1 MDAKTRN
8 VRAFYEQYS
17 FPGYDDCDSLTT
29 LIDRA
34 QKGVYANL
42 LNREI
47 RFGAR
52 ILDVGC
58 GTGQLVNFLSS
69 GGRCVIGCDLSY
81 NSLEKGLRFRNQFSL
96 ENASFVQADLFDL
109 PFRERSFDVVLCN
122 GVLHHT
128 TDPAAGFGKICAMV
142 KPGGF
147 IVVGLYNSYAR
158 TAHNVRKAFLHAFR
172 VSHATLNRILFRRR
186 DYREK
191 ELVWFMDQYAHPLE
205 STHTIDEALDWFRRN
220 GIVYLNAIPKISLTE
235 KPHPQQSIF
244 TDHPRGGKV
253 EHILLQLGWVF
264 TQAREGGYFILI
276 GKKPG

>member
-1 MDAKTRN
+1 MDAKTQD

-17 FPGYDDCDSLTT
+17 FPGYDDCDSLST

-42 LNREI
+42 LNKEI

-52 ILDVGC
+52 VLDVGC

-81 NSLEKGLRFRNQFSL
+81 NSLEKGIRFRNQSSL

-109 PFRERSFDVVLCN
+109 PFREQSFDVVLCN

-128 TDPAAGFGKICAMV
+128 IDPAMGFRKICAMV
-142 KPGGF
+142 RPGGF

-158 TAHNVRKAFLHAFR
+158 IPHNTRKAFLYAFR
-172 VSHATLNRILFRRR
+172 VSYATLNRMLFRRR
-186 DYREK
+186 AHREK
-191 ELVWFMDQYAHPLE
+191 ELVWFMDQYKHPLE
-205 STHTIDEALDWFRRN
+205 STHTIDEVLHWFQRN
-220 GIVYLNAIPKISLTE
+220 GIVYVNAIPRISLVE
-235 KPHPQQSIF
+235 EPHAPRSIF
-244 TDHPRGGKV
+244 AIGARGGRA

-264 TQAREGGYFILI
+264 AQSREGGYFILI